1 MQKKSFSWGLIV
13 LMLFLFFPV
22 AIFMIC
28 KKMSSEKFSY
38 IKNGKSLRVLGIVLL
53 CFAAIYL
60 IIGLTDGF
68 EPTEDGSSVVGG
80 VIVCELIFGGCG
92 GLCVFKGIDY
102 IKLGTKYNRY
112 VSIINASNDL
122 LVDNIAAAVPTTYD
136 KAIVDIQS
144 MLDAGFF
151 MNAYLDLNKRELIM
165 AKAAIQPNIVVNN
178 VYATSSTGEMNSQPH
193 SVKCP
198 NCGATNTVVPGAE
211 NECEYCGS
219 AL

>member
-22 AIFMIC
+22 AIYMIC
-28 KKMSSEKFSY
+28 KKMTCEKFDY

-80 VIVCELIFGGCG
+80 VIVCELLFGG
-92 GLCVFKGIDY
+92 
-102 IKLGTKYNRY
+102 LGTLCLVKGAKYVKCGEKYNRY

-122 LVDNIAAAVPTTYD
+122 LIDNIAAAVPTTYD
-136 KAIVDIQS
+136 KAVIDIQS

-165 AKAAIQPNIVVNN
+165 AKVQTNTAVNIAYTDSANATNNQPRSI
-178 VYATSSTGEMNSQPH
+178 
-193 SVKCP
+193 KCP
-198 NCGATNTVVPGAE
+198 NCGATNTVVPGAK

>member
-1 MQKKSFSWGLIV
+1 MHKKSTSWGIIALWLI
-13 LMLFLFFPV
+13 LFFPV
-22 AIFMIC
+22 GIFFIV
-28 KKMSSEKFSY
+28 KKMTGEKFNY
-38 IKNGKSLRVLGIVLL
+38 IKNGKSLRVLGYILL
-53 CFAAIYL
+53 GLAGIYL
-60 IIGLTDGF
+60 IMGLTG
-68 EPTEDGSSVVGG
+68 ELKTEDGSSIVGG
-80 VIVCELIFGGCG
+80 VIVAEIIFGGG
-92 GLCVFKGIDY
+92 GALCVFKGMEY
-102 IKLGTKYNRY
+102 IKRGAKYNRY

-136 KAIVDIQS
+136 KAIADIQS

-165 AKAAIQPNIVVNN
+165 AKVAPQPSVAVN
-178 VYATSSTGEMNSQPH
+178 TGYTGSQGAVDNQPR

-198 NCGATNTVVPGAE
+198 NCGATNTIVPGAK